1 MGLEMVYWLWGVL
14 LAGLGVD
21 GVPLE
26 EWVESAASLSVAG
39 AGFWAGRE
47 QGGEVGG
54 W

>member
-26 EWVESAASLSVAG
+26 EWVESSG
-39 AGFWAGRE
+39 TE
-47 QGGEVGG
+47 NII
-54 W
+54 